1 MAKSQLG
8 NNAYGRAQAARRREL
23 ADVSLRGGSL
33 AHTWGLSCIPSLT
46 GAQYTESIKGD
57 AEHNHAAHEQQQLL
71 ARRQHRLLVPFHGV
85 RDLTRRLAGSSIDS
99 RHAPSLPTK
108 EKVRGISAQISKNG
122 DLSQMPAVL
131 RAFAQPH
138 LLHGRPGDRVSDAAP
153 RMMTLKSPSLH
164 S

>member
-23 ADVSLRGGSL
+23 ADVSLCGGSL

-71 ARRQHRLLVPFHGV
+71 ARRKHRLLVPFHGV

-99 RHAPSLPTK
+99 RHAPSL
-108 EKVRGISAQISKNG
+108 RFLGKNAR
-122 DLSQMPAVL
+122 DFCPN
-131 RAFAQPH
+131 
-138 LLHGRPGDRVSDAAP
+138 
-153 RMMTLKSPSLH
+153 
-164 S
+164 